1 MIIRHN
7 KLWNLAVLA
16 WTGVIFFSSTSIAD
30 QWGEQGFNWLLS
42 IFFSHSGPG
51 TSSYAIFHLLAHK
64 SVHVFLFL
72 VLALLLW
79 KSVPDGEWKIAL
91 ILVFGAFIGSCS
103 EFLQRF
109 FPGRD
114 PAIRDVLIN
123 VAATGLGIFACL
135 TVKKLQLQR
144 ELRVE
149 T

>member
-1 MIIRHN
+1 MIITRN
-7 KLWNLAVLA
+7 KLWNLGVLA

-30 QWGEQGFNWLLS
+30 HWGEQGFNWLSS
-42 IFFSHSGPG
+42 IFFRHLGPDA
-51 TSSYAIFHLLAHK
+51 SSYAILHLLAHK
-64 SVHVFLFL
+64 SVHIFLFM

-79 KSVPDGEWKIAL
+79 RSVPDGEWKITL
-91 ILVFGAFIGSCS
+91 ILVCGAFIGSCS

-123 VAATGLGIFACL
+123 VAATALGIFASL
-135 TVKKLQLQR
+135 SLEKLHLQR
-144 ELRVE
+144 ELRAE

>member
-1 MIIRHN
+1 MIITRD

-16 WTGVIFFSSTSIAD
+16 WAGVIFFSSTSIAD
-30 QWGEQGFNWLLS
+30 QWGEQGFNWLSS
-42 IFFSHSGPG
+42 IFFSHLGPD
-51 TSSYAIFHLLAHK
+51 TSSYSIFHLLAHK
-64 SVHVFLFL
+64 SVHIFLFL

-79 KSVPDGEWKIAL
+79 KAVPEGEWKITL
-91 ILVFGAFIGSCS
+91 ILVLGAFIGSCS

-123 VAATGLGIFACL
+123 VGATGLGIFACL